1 MLKKRVA
8 MLACILAF
16 FFANGSSGNAQTEL
30 KEKTPLPNS
39 TRKILVA
46 YFSHTGHTREIA
58 KQIHQ
63 QVGGDIYEIVPVTP
77 YPDDYDQCVE
87 QAKQELNSGAKPKLK
102 SQIGKTQSY
111 DVIFIGYP
119 DWWGTF
125 PAPVLT
131 FLTQTDL
138 AGKTIA
144 PFCTHEG
151 SGLGRSVR
159 DITKLCPKSTVLE
172 GLAVRGSYVRSAQT
186 EVSEWLSKIG
196 VVEKK

>member
-1 MLKKRVA
+1 MKKRTA
-8 MLACILAF
+8 RLACMLVVILLA
-16 FFANGSSGNAQTEL
+16 ASGGNAQSER

-39 TRKILVA
+39 TQKILVA
-46 YFSHTGHTREIA
+46 YFSHTGNTREIA
-58 KQIHQ
+58 NQIHQ
-63 QVGGDIYEIVPVTP
+63 QTGGDIYEIVPAAP

-87 QAKQELNSGAKPKLK
+87 QAKRELNSETKPKLK
-102 SQIGKTQSY
+102 SQIGKTQVY
-111 DVIFIGYP
+111 TIFFIGYP

-125 PAPVLT
+125 PAPVRT

-138 AGKTIA
+138 AGKTIV

-172 GLAVRGSYVRSAQT
+172 GLAVRGSYVKSAQGD
-186 EVSEWLSKIG
+186 VSEWLGKIG
-196 VVEKK
+196 VGEKK